1 MKEFKEW
8 LSDNLRYFMLG
19 LAVIILLV
27 LIFLGF
33 RLIKNITSE
42 PAAKTGRETE
52 TSKETESETQQETK
66 TEKNTEKETESET
79 EQETKRPEKETK
91 KTEGTENAGQ
101 QTPDSRQTS
110 ETKPAETEEV
120 QTQAPVTEAPKTEVA
135 QTEAPQTEAPQTDPP
150 QTEAYIPP
158 EPVYITTN
166 GAVYIREAP
175 SYEGEIL
182 GVLEAGQTVEFLE
195 DAQGWYK
202 VNADGLIGYVGARFF
217 Y

>member
-42 PAAKTGRETE
+42 PAAKTGKETE
-52 TSKETESETQQETK
+52 TARVTESETQQETK
-66 TEKNTEKETESET
+66 VKQETETET
-79 EQETKRPEKETK
+79 ETK
-91 KTEGTENAGQ
+91 KTETDKMKESETTGTEASG
-101 QTPDSRQTS
+101 SKQTS
-110 ETKPAETEEV
+110 ETKMPETEA
-120 QTQAPVTEAPKTEVA
+120 QTQPPVTEAPQTEVPQTEA
-135 QTEAPQTEAPQTDPP
+135 LQTEAPQTEAPQTEPP

-158 EPVYITTN
+158 EPVYLTVIS
-166 GAVYIREAP
+166 AVYIRELP

-202 VNADGLIGYVGARFF
+202 VNADGLVGYVGARFF
-217 Y
+217 

>member
-79 EQETKRPEKETK
+79 EQP
-91 KTEGTENAGQ
+91 
-101 QTPDSRQTS
+101 TPDSRQTS

-120 QTQAPVTEAPKTEVA
+120 QTQAPVTEAPQTEVT

>member
-66 TEKNTEKETESET
+66 TEKNTEKETESEK
-79 EQETKRPEKETK
+79 EQP
-91 KTEGTENAGQ
+91 
-101 QTPDSRQTS
+101 TPDSRQTS

-120 QTQAPVTEAPKTEVA
+120 QTQAPVTEAPQTEVA

>member
-42 PAAKTGRETE
+42 PAAKTGREKE

-66 TEKNTEKETESET
+66 TEKNTEKETESEK
-79 EQETKRPEKETK
+79 EQP
-91 KTEGTENAGQ
+91 
-101 QTPDSRQTS
+101 TPDSRQTS

-120 QTQAPVTEAPKTEVA
+120 QTQAPVTEAPQTEVA

>member
-52 TSKETESETQQETK
+52 SETQQETK
-66 TEKNTEKETESET
+66 TEKNTEKETESEK
-79 EQETKRPEKETK
+79 EQP
-91 KTEGTENAGQ
+91 
-101 QTPDSRQTS
+101 TPDSRQTS

-120 QTQAPVTEAPKTEVA
+120 QTQAPVTEAPQTEVA

-175 SYEGEIL
+175 SYEGERL

>member
-79 EQETKRPEKETK
+79 EQP
-91 KTEGTENAGQ
+91 
-101 QTPDSRQTS
+101 TPDSRQSS

-120 QTQAPVTEAPKTEVA
+120 QTQAPVTEAPQTEVT

>member
-66 TEKNTEKETESET
+66 TEKNTEKETESEK
-79 EQETKRPEKETK
+79 EQP
-91 KTEGTENAGQ
+91 
-101 QTPDSRQTS
+101 TPDSRQTS

-120 QTQAPVTEAPKTEVA
+120 QTQAPVTEAPQTEVA

-202 VNADGLIGYVGARFF
+202 VNADGLIGYVGAMFF
-217 Y
+217 

>member
-42 PAAKTGRETE
+42 PAAKSGKETE
-52 TSKETESETQQETK
+52 TARTTESETQQETK
-66 TEKNTEKETESET
+66 VKQETETET
-79 EQETKRPEKETK
+79 ETEMETK
-91 KTEGTENAGQ
+91 KTETDKMKESETTGTEASG
-101 QTPDSRQTS
+101 SKQTS
-110 ETKPAETEEV
+110 ETKMPETEA
-120 QTQAPVTEAPKTEVA
+120 QTQSPVTEALQTEA
-135 QTEAPQTEAPQTDPP
+135 PQTEASQTEAPQTEAPQTEPP

-158 EPVYITTN
+158 EPVYLTVIS
-166 GAVYIREAP
+166 AVYIRELP

-202 VNADGLIGYVGARFF
+202 VNADGLVGYVGARFF
-217 Y
+217 

>member
-66 TEKNTEKETESET
+66 TEKNTEKETESEK
-79 EQETKRPEKETK
+79 EQP
-91 KTEGTENAGQ
+91 
-101 QTPDSRQTS
+101 TPDSRQTS
-110 ETKPAETEEV
+110 ETEPAETEEV
-120 QTQAPVTEAPKTEVA
+120 QTQAPVTEAPQTEVA

-150 QTEAYIPP
+150 QTEADIPP

>member
-66 TEKNTEKETESET
+66 TEKNTEKETESEK
-79 EQETKRPEKETK
+79 EQP
-91 KTEGTENAGQ
+91 
-101 QTPDSRQTS
+101 TPDSRQTS
-110 ETKPAETEEV
+110 ETKPA
-120 QTQAPVTEAPKTEVA
+120 QK
-135 QTEAPQTEAPQTDPP
+135 
-150 QTEAYIPP
+150 
-158 EPVYITTN
+158 
-166 GAVYIREAP
+166 
-175 SYEGEIL
+175 
-182 GVLEAGQTVEFLE
+182 
-195 DAQGWYK
+195 
-202 VNADGLIGYVGARFF
+202 
-217 Y
+217 

>member
-66 TEKNTEKETESET
+66 TEKNTEKETESEK
-79 EQETKRPEKETK
+79 EQP
-91 KTEGTENAGQ
+91 
-101 QTPDSRQTS
+101 TPDSRQTS

-120 QTQAPVTEAPKTEVA
+120 QTQAPVTEAPQTEVA

-195 DAQGWYK
+195 DAQGLS
-202 VNADGLIGYVGARFF
+202 LIHI
-217 Y
+217 